1 MIATG
6 NSPQWY
12 LRKHAD
18 DEIFGP
24 VFFDQIRE
32 WAMSAQIHPQDVVSN
47 DGRTWNKA
55 PMLEE
60 LHMDWLVEVPG
71 QPLYGPT
78 TAGTLLEFLSLGEI
92 SGDTKIL
99 NCCSG
104 EKMRLGDASFF
115 PNPAARSDDSTNQDH
130 GVKESL
136 QNKIQELEITLLQK
150 QAELNFALDTI
161 TRLERRVQEL
171 EALER

>member
-92 SGDTKIL
+92 SAETKIL

-115 PNPAARSDDSTNQDH
+115 PNPAAHGNDSRNQDQ

-136 QNKIQELEITLLQK
+136 QHKINELEITLLQK

-161 TRLERRVQEL
+161 TRLERRVHEL

>member
-1 MIATG
+1 
-6 NSPQWY
+6 
-12 LRKHAD
+12 
-18 DEIFGP
+18 
-24 VFFDQIRE
+24 
-32 WAMSAQIHPQDVVSN
+32 MSAQIHPQDVVSN

-92 SGDTKIL
+92 SADTKIL

-115 PNPAARSDDSTNQDH
+115 PNPAAHGEDAKNQDQ

-136 QNKIQELEITLLQK
+136 QNKIHELEISLLHK
-150 QAELNFALDTI
+150 QTELNFALDTI
-161 TRLERRVQEL
+161 NRLERRVQEL
-171 EALER
+171 ESLQH

>member
-1 MIATG
+1 MVTG

-18 DEIFGP
+18 REIFGP
-24 VFFDQIRE
+24 VAFEQIRE
-32 WAMSAQIHPQDVVSN
+32 WAMSAQIHPQDAISI

-55 PMLEE
+55 PMLED

-78 TAGTLLEFLSLGEI
+78 TAGTLLEFLSIGEI
-92 SGDTKIL
+92 SAETKIL

-104 EKMRLGDASFF
+104 EKMRLGDAFFF
-115 PNPAARSDDSTNQDH
+115 PNPAAYSEDSKNHNSNLKD
-130 GVKESL
+130 SL
-136 QNKIQELEITLLQK
+136 QNRVLELEKELLHRQT
-150 QAELNFALDTI
+150 ELNFALDKI
-161 TRLERRVQEL
+161 ARLERRLQDL
-171 EALER
+171 